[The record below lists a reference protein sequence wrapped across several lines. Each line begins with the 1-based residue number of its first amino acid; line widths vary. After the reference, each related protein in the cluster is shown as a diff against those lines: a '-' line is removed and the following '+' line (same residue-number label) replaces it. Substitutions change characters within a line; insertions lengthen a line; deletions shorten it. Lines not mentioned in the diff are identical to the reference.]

1 MEHIVEFA
9 INQIDEWEDTLQ
21 MKDIEERVKN
31 FIRHCEEEFQIEPLK
46 DAVARLERNMIEKA
60 IHETKNNVSQAAKL
74 LEIPRQTLQ
83 NKIRLYEIVP
93 KS

>member
-1 MEHIVEFA
+1 
-9 INQIDEWEDTLQ
+9 
-21 MKDIEERVKN
+21 
-31 FIRHCEEEFQIEPLK
+31 
-46 DAVARLERNMIEKA
+46 MIEKA
-60 IHETKNNVSQAAKL
+60 INKTKNNVSQAAKL